1 MKHIALLTFI
11 LIFNFSFAQKKELRK
26 AQKLYDA
33 GDISGASQIL
43 LENQSILENADKKVK
58 PNYDFLRGK
67 IAQNNKDFQ
76 DAFDLFITLKEVVSI
91 KEEVAQQLNLLSAD
105 IVNSAIDDNGNGD
118 FKSSTEKLYLA
129 YMIDPELNADY
140 LYYAASSAVNAEM
153 FDVALNYYIEL
164 KDKNYTGIVTKY
176 FVTEVESGE
185 ETEVSESEYN
195 LYKKSKS
202 YQNHRQE
209 DTPSRLPEIVKN
221 IALIHAQLGDKDKA
235 MAAVQEAR
243 LADPND
249 LNLILTEANIYIELG
264 EKSKFQ
270 DLMNEAIAQ
279 DPNNANLYYN
289 LAVVTSDLGEKEAAK
304 GYYKKAID
312 IDPGYKNAYLNL
324 VALILE
330 GEQPIVEK
338 MNSLGMSAKDNAKY
352 DLLKKEREK
361 LYKECIP
368 ILNSLV
374 EIDVKDISVMKTFM
388 NIYATIDDN
397 EGYKRIFSIAE
408 PLVLEKIDKGE
419 DKINNINF
427 LKNAYYATDNTDGYK
442 RMKAL
447 LD

>member
-33 GDISGASQIL
+33 GDISGASQLL

-67 IAQNNKDFQ
+67 IAQNNNDFQ
-76 DAFDLFITLKEVVSI
+76 NAFDLYVSLKEVVSI

-202 YQNHRQE
+202 YENHRQE
-209 DTPSRLPEIVKN
+209 DTPSRFPEIVKN

-270 DLMNEAIAQ
+270 ALMNEAIAQ
-279 DPNNANLYYN
+279 DPENANLYYN
-289 LAVVTSDLGEKEAAK
+289 LAVVTSDLGEKEAAR
-304 GYYKKAID
+304 GYYEKAIEL
-312 IDPGYKNAYLNL
+312 DPAYENAYMNL

-330 GEQPIVEK
+330 QEQEIVEQ
-338 MNSLGMSAKDNAKY
+338 MNSLGTSAADNAKY
-352 DLLKKEREK
+352 DALKTDREE
-361 LYKECIP
+361 LYKECVP
-368 ILNSLV
+368 ILKSLI
-374 EIDVKDISVMKTFM
+374 EIGANQDAVKTLM
-388 NIYATIDDN
+388 NIYGTLGDN
-397 EGYKRIFSIAE
+397 EGYKE
-408 PLVLEKIDKGE
+408 MKG
-419 DKINNINF
+419 
-427 LKNAYYATDNTDGYK
+427 
-442 RMKAL
+442 L
-447 LD
+447 LQN